1 MRKEH
6 AISTLSAKNKFVSV
20 LDAQGRRI
28 PRLLQRNNRFY
39 LQKRDPNNPS
49 EAPKKIPLEA
59 TTIKEAQDE
68 AAELN
73 AKIKRGAFKP
83 SGIEV
88 SDGVGRRVTG
98 EPVKIGGLFG
108 DYLSVSEGRGVSP
121 NTLRCY
127 KDDLEFW
134 VEGFSK
140 VRVTFLDQIT
150 TPILAQVIDG
160 WRDETKKAEVK
171 ISNYRIRKRL
181 ATLKRALSWAKDRHP
196 DFEIPFDAG
205 FVERQAGDA
214 EKAQKRK
221 YLEKEQIDRL
231 VEEAR
236 KMNGRSLGYM
246 LGDLI
251 ELMAY
256 SGLREQEAF
265 TLRWRAVDFEN
276 RELKVEDEKC
286 PQDIELRA
294 VPFNKNL
301 QSLFNRLRKEAEK
314 RGEYEDDRFVFQSNY
329 PWLNDEGELRSPRK
343 DGADKGTI
351 EEVAKELK
359 KAEENAEKYAGQPVR
374 NLRKLLYKAAKR
386 AKLVNFGV
394 DPQRVKQRLHTQKN
408 LGFHDLRRFFISEC
422 LNKHRVPPN
431 LVAKW
436 VGHKDGGALALKRYA
451 QLDKKLNQELAAKIS
466 F

>member
-1 MRKEH
+1 MKQTN
-6 AISTLSAKNKFVSV
+6 SSLSAKNKFVPV
-20 LDAQGRRI
+20 FDARGRRI

-59 TTIKEAQDE
+59 ATIKEAEDE

-83 SGIEV
+83 FGIEP
-88 SDGVGRRVTG
+88 SDGAGRKGAG
-98 EPVKIGGLFG
+98 EPVKIVGLFG

-140 VRVTFLDQIT
+140 VRVTFLDQIK
-150 TPILAQVIDG
+150 TPTLAQVIDG
-160 WRDETKKAEVK
+160 WRNETKKAEFK

-181 ATLKRALSWAKDRHP
+181 ASLKRALSWARDRYP
-196 DFEIPFDAG
+196 EFEIPFDAG
-205 FVERQAGDA
+205 FVQRQAGSA
-214 EKAQKRK
+214 ETAQKRK

-236 KMNGRSLGYM
+236 KMNGRSLGSM

-265 TLRWRAVDFEN
+265 TLRWRAVDFEKK
-276 RELKVEDEKC
+276 ELKVEDEKC
-286 PQDIELRA
+286 PQENELRS

-301 QSLFNRLRKEAEK
+301 GSLLDRLFKEAKK
-314 RGEYEDDRFVFQSNY
+314 RGEADGDMFVFQSNY
-329 PWLNDEGELRSPRK
+329 PWLDEDGKLRSPRK
-343 DGADKGTI
+343 DGKDAEAIKEVADEIKKADK
-351 EEVAKELK
+351 AK
-359 KAEENAEKYAGQPVR
+359 AKYTGEPVR
-374 NLRKLLYKAAKR
+374 NLRKLLYKAAER
-386 AKLVNFGV
+386 ADLANFGG
-394 DPQRVKQRLHTQKN
+394 DPQRLKQRLHTQKN
-408 LGFHDLRRFFISEC
+408 IGFHDLRRFFISEC
-422 LNKHRVPPN
+422 LNKHAIPPN